1 MQLDKKK
8 VVFGSVLLCI
18 LLFTV
23 AYAVLVWKREETSDK
38 QLPKNPNIP
47 TLEEGDHTYTSR
59 KEAVD
64 KLKEKKPST
73 VPNLYD
79 DIEMPVDTTST
90 TTSTENSP
98 DPLKSQRI
106 EEGSGWT
113 MDSWSFKEQSE
124 TNDPS
129 VPQDTLG
136 NTDTTIIDKTALDH
150 GKSSVAWQEELLRQ
164 EHFFSYTDVNKELQN
179 SQMEDGITVAVL
191 GTQKVAANSRLE
203 LYLLKDS
210 YLYGKYY
217 PAFTPVYGFVSFGPN
232 RVFLRITNILGEPL
246 SLTAYDLQDGHE
258 GMYVIN
264 NFRAEASREILDD
277 VIQDINI
284 PSVPQVGGLKNLL
297 RRQNRNIKVTIVD
310 HYRLVLKPKSL

>member
-38 QLPKNPNIP
+38 ELPKNPNIP

-79 DIEMPVDTTST
+79 DIEIPVDTTST
-90 TTSTENSP
+90 TTSTENSRET
-98 DPLKSQRI
+98 LKSQRT
-106 EEGSGWT
+106 EEDKQWT
-113 MDSWSFKEQSE
+113 MDSWSFKEVPE
-124 TNDPS
+124 TDGLS
-129 VPQDTLG
+129 VSAD
-136 NTDTTIIDKTALDH
+136 TIINKKTEPEKE
-150 GKSSVAWQEELLRQ
+150 KSSVAPQEELLRQ
-164 EHFFSYTDVNKELQN
+164 ERFFSYTNVHRGLQN
-179 SQMEDGITVAVL
+179 SNMAESIPVAVL
-191 GTQKVAANSRLE
+191 GTQKVTTNSRLE

-217 PAFTPVYGFVSFGPN
+217 PAFTPVYGFVSLGPN

-264 NFRAEASREILDD
+264 NFRAEASRDSGYQYPIR
-277 VIQDINI
+277 
-284 PSVPQVGGLKNLL
+284 STS
-297 RRQNRNIKVTIVD
+297 RRT
-310 HYRLVLKPKSL
+310 

>member
-79 DIEMPVDTTST
+79 DIEIPVDTTST

-98 DPLKSQRI
+98 DPLKSQRT
-106 EEGSGWT
+106 EEDKQWT
-113 MDSWSFKEQSE
+113 MDSWSFKEVPE
-124 TNDPS
+124 TDGLS
-129 VPQDTLG
+129 ISAD
-136 NTDTTIIDKTALDH
+136 TIINKKTEPEKE
-150 GKSSVAWQEELLRQ
+150 KSSVAWQEELLRQ
-164 EHFFSYTDVNKELQN
+164 ERFFSYTNVHRGLQN
-179 SQMEDGITVAVL
+179 SNMEKSIPVAVL
-191 GTQKVAANSRLE
+191 GTQKVTSNSRLE
-203 LYLLKDS
+203 LYFLKDS

-258 GMYVIN
+258 GMYVVN

-310 HYRLVLKPKSL
+310 HYRLILKPKSLQ

>member
-79 DIEMPVDTTST
+79 DIEMPVNTTST

-98 DPLKSQRI
+98 DPLKSQRT
-106 EEGSGWT
+106 EEDKQWT
-113 MDSWSFKEQSE
+113 MDSWSFKEVPE
-124 TNDPS
+124 TDGLS
-129 VPQDTLG
+129 ISAD
-136 NTDTTIIDKTALDH
+136 TIINKKTEPEKE
-150 GKSSVAWQEELLRQ
+150 KSSVAWQEELLRQ
-164 EHFFSYTDVNKELQN
+164 ERFFSYTNVHRGLQN
-179 SQMEDGITVAVL
+179 YNMEKSIPVAVL
-191 GTQKVAANSRLE
+191 GTQKVTTNSRLE

-210 YLYGKYY
+210 CLYGKYY

-258 GMYVIN
+258 GMYVVN

-310 HYRLVLKPKSL
+310 HYRLILKPKSLQ